1 MRIHI
6 KNLEIDAIIGILEQE
21 RTAPQK
27 LIVDIKIDYK
37 QKNKKD
43 FIDYA
48 QIITKIEADIA
59 EQQYKLLEDALKGLK
74 SIIKKSYSNIKKL
87 KIRLIKP
94 DIISNCQV
102 GISKKWK
109 F

>member
-6 KNLEIDAIIGILEQE
+6 ENLTIDTIIGILEQE
-21 RTAPQK
+21 RVASQK
-27 LIVDIKIDYK
+27 LIANIKIDYK

-43 FIDYA
+43 FINYA
-48 QIITKIEADIA
+48 QIITTIEEDIKK
-59 EQQYKLLEDALKGLK
+59 QQYKLLEDALRGLEYT
-74 SIIKKSYSNIKKL
+74 IKKSYPRIEKL
-87 KIRLIKP
+87 KIKLTKP